1 MKGIDGKREEMGRLA
16 TSFIIISE
24 SYLSYICIRS
34 WYVIFYFFTLVTG
47 MQRRTF
53 TIYQTDAPTQTV
65 LAMKKLKMSQEFS
78 SVQLMYLVCI
88 FLREFEKFIDHL
100 ITKKEP
106 RHCCSNKGNSGSKH
120 YISSWYIMSFSTHI
134 LCLWGNPVWFFSGG
148 ALCYRG
154 LMSGKVK
161 CGTFKGF

>member
-1 MKGIDGKREEMGRLA
+1 MYERDWWEEGRDGEASHIIYYHSWKLFILHLYKELIRNFLLFYSSYRDAEKNFHNISNRCTYTDCAGNEETEDVSGILQCTANVLGM
-16 TSFIIISE
+16 
-24 SYLSYICIRS
+24 
-34 WYVIFYFFTLVTG
+34 YFL
-47 MQRRTF
+47 
-53 TIYQTDAPTQTV
+53 
-65 LAMKKLKMSQEFS
+65 
-78 SVQLMYLVCI
+78 
-88 FLREFEKFIDHL
+88 DHL

>member
-88 FLREFEKFIDHL
+88 FWTILSPRKNQGTVVP
-100 ITKKEP
+100 TKEIQEV
-106 RHCCSNKGNSGSKH
+106 ST
-120 YISSWYIMSFSTHI
+120 YISSWYIMSFSTPI